1 MIYPYLCQ
9 QWAVL
14 FKGQQERVSG
24 KSDLQLIL
32 IKGSPEKAIG
42 CHASVDVSDTSLKL
56 LYPLLF
62 LWMHKV

>member
-42 CHASVDVSDTSLKL
+42 RHASVDVPDTSLNL
-56 LYPLLF
+56 LYPLLL
-62 LWMHKV
+62 LWMEKV